1 MGRSAHLR
9 PLVAVAIAAWAVVA
23 GACSSDDTS
32 TSPTS
37 TSSADGDGAPAESAD
52 RPEATT
58 VDELLALDRP
68 IVLAHAGGDDV
79 APHDTPYGF
88 DRSVADGVDALDL
101 DVQLSSDGVLVVQ
114 HDDTVDRTTEAT
126 GAVADMTYEQLHA
139 LDAAYWFTEECTCRD
154 RPEDEY
160 VWRGVRTG
168 DKDAPDGADADDFA
182 ISRFEDVA
190 NDHPDHVLN
199 VEIKGEA
206 PEALPAAAELARLVD
221 ELDLTDRMVVT
232 SFDDDV
238 AEAFA
243 AAAPGVEI
251 TPGLG
256 ASTAYVLQGTLPPAG
271 RTILQL
277 PPSYEGLEVVTPAM
291 VAKAHQ
297 DGLVLWVWPNDAE
310 WETAEGYSKLLDM
323 GVDGL
328 NAADPATAVE
338 VVRSRS

>member
-9 PLVAVAIAAWAVVA
+9 TLAALAVALVA
-23 GACSSDDTS
+23 GACSSDDS
-32 TSPTS
+32 SSSPTTGGDGAGAAPS
-37 TSSADGDGAPAESAD
+37 TSSVAPDAS
-52 RPEATT
+52 T
-58 VDELLALDRP
+58 VTELLALDRP
-68 IVLAHAGGDDV
+68 IVLAHAGGDNV
-79 APHDTPYGF
+79 HPHDTPYGF
-88 DRSVADGVDALDL
+88 DRSVEAGVDALDL
-101 DVQLSSDGVLVVQ
+101 DLQLSSDGVLVVQ
-114 HDDTVDRTTEAT
+114 HDDTVDRTTEGT
-126 GAVADMTYEQLHA
+126 GAVSAMTYEQLHA

-168 DKDAPDGADADDFA
+168 DKEAPEGAEPDDFA
-182 ISRFEDVA
+182 ISRFEDIARV
-190 NDHPDHVLN
+190 HPDHVLN

-221 ELDLTDRMVVT
+221 ELDLTDRIVVT
-232 SFDDDV
+232 SFDDEV

-243 AAAPGVEI
+243 AAAPGVNI

-256 ASTAYVLQGTLPPAG
+256 ASTAYILQGTLPPAG

-277 PPSYEGLEVVTPAM
+277 PPSYEGLEVVTPEM

-338 VVRSRS
+338 VIRSRS